1 MRKLVAATAML
12 TAGLLA
18 GPISGASADITFDKP
33 SCSVQGIATFEKLLT
48 GTQAPNHYDFVS
60 GDPRGGSAGDKS
72 VCSGTLNGVKVENE
86 PVQVK
91 VGGDGNLSCARSES
105 TGEGPGTVLFLR
117 TGIVVPF
124 TLSFTAV
131 ATEVDLKV
139 KGTKSGEGTGHA
151 SFANYAPP
159 GTPLECEGLQDTD
172 GDGQKGV
179 KRLGFD
185 ASFSSSGS
193 LVGPSP
199 ATGGGGTGGG
209 PSGGAGPVPNTIA
222 PSYTFRAVTQKL
234 RAALRRGIGVSLR
247 GTAPAKATLKA
258 QLDRTTAKRLGFGRR
273 VVTIGRGTINLT
285 RAGTQAG
292 FVRLTPAAKRKLRRA
307 RRVRVKLIG
316 KIVDV
321 TRRTTPVNKTVLL
334 R

>member
-1 MRKLVAATAML
+1 MRKLLAATAIL

-18 GPISGASADITFDKP
+18 GPTGGASADITFDKP

-48 GTQAPNHYDFVS
+48 GTQMPNHYDFGS
-60 GDPRGGSAGDKS
+60 GDPKGGSAGDKS
-72 VCSGTLNGVKVENE
+72 TCSGTLNGVKVTNV

-91 VGGDGNLSCARSES
+91 VGGNGNLSCARSES
-105 TGEGPGTVLFLR
+105 TGEGPGTVLFLD

-159 GTPLECEGLQDTD
+159 GTPLECEGVADTD
-172 GDGQKGV
+172 GDGKTGV
-179 KRLGFD
+179 KKLGFD
-185 ASFSSSGS
+185 ASFSSSGA

-199 ATGGGGTGGG
+199 AAAGGPGTTPGPGGGGI
-209 PSGGAGPVPNTIA
+209 PNTIT
-222 PSYTFRAVTQKL
+222 PSYTFRAVTQRLK
-234 RAALRRGIGVSLR
+234 AALRRGIGVSLR
-247 GTAPAKATLKA
+247 GNAPAKATLKA
-258 QLDRTTAKRLGFGRR
+258 QLDKATAKRYGFGRR
-273 VVTIGRGTINLT
+273 VVTIGSGTIALT
-285 RAGTQAG
+285 RAGSTTG
-292 FVRLTPAAKRKLRRA
+292 FVRLNAAA
-307 RRVRVKLIG
+307 RRRLKNARNVRVKLTGTIR
-316 KIVDV
+316 DV
-321 TRRTTPVNKTVLL
+321 TQRSTPVSKTVLL